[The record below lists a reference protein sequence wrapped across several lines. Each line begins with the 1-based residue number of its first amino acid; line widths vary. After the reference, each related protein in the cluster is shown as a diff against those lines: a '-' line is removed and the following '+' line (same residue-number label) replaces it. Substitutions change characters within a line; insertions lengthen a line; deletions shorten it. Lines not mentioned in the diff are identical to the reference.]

1 MADDETMETLELGGG
16 TESVSVTGLPL
27 RGTVRLTTIVYDGT
41 EASVDLSVRDAE
53 KLATTLLEAAGR
65 IPPAS

>member
-1 MADDETMETLELGGG
+1 MADDETMETLWLRDG

-41 EASVDLSVRDAE
+41 EASVDLSVSDAE
-53 KLATTLLEAAGR
+53 TLATMLRQAVGR
-65 IPPAS
+65 TSAS

>member
-1 MADDETMETLELGGG
+1 MADDETMETLGLRDG

-41 EASVDLSVRDAE
+41 EASVDLSVSDAE
-53 KLATTLLEAAGR
+53 TLATMLRQAVGR
-65 IPPAS
+65 TSAS